1 MKTKITIVLG
11 ISFLLALEC
20 GNLFAQ
26 STQTTD
32 KTSNITAPNVACSP
46 VSANNADVLVVTG
59 KIIDADTKQPIKN
72 AKINFDKFGDELL
85 HASID
90 DNGNYAIALNKKEL
104 GEPIRLIFKIAGYK
118 RFAIKNIDKSVT
130 HVDADLSL
138 QPDGSDSKSNAK
150 VKYVMDDSPFN
161 TMVIKM

>member
-1 MKTKITIVLG
+1 MKTKTTLVMGLSI
-11 ISFLLALEC
+11 LLALLC
-20 GNLFAQ
+20 GNLSAQ
-26 STQTTD
+26 STQT
-32 KTSNITAPNVACSP
+32 SNVTAPDAACSQL
-46 VSANNADVLVVTG
+46 SANNADVLVVTG

-90 DNGNYAIALNKKEL
+90 DKGNYAIVLNKKEL

-118 RFAIKNIDKSVT
+118 RFAVKNIDKTVS
-130 HVDADLSL
+130 HLDADLFL
-138 QPDGSDSKSNAK
+138 QPDGSDTKSDAK
-150 VKYVMDDSPFN
+150 VKYIMNDSPFN